1 MGFLDLEWDLSV
13 PQFKVVSICVLYQ
26 VFVFSTL
33 DNLSLVDDEYHIS
46 VFDCAQSVGY
56 GDAGN
61 VNLSPLKCIL
71 NYLQMQQSK
80 WSL

>member
-1 MGFLDLEWDLSV
+1 MRDQGVLEGDLSV
-13 PQFKVVSICVLYQ
+13 PQFKVVSICVLHQ
-26 VFVFSTL
+26 VLVFSTL
-33 DNLSLVDDEYHIS
+33 HDLPLVDDEYHVS

-80 WSL
+80 